1 MTLPGLRDLLKQ
13 LPPAEWPSQQG
24 HLLDLGCGL
33 GEDLFDLF
41 HFFGCAKATGVDQLP
56 ASYAGN
62 LQNEEAEQNFLIQFG
77 HPIPFHKYQFTAGV
91 RTLYE
96 LYLRYVQNELGLQP
110 LSLSE
115 WEKVFCFCWQTDI
128 RAFVANCSD
137 TYSLVYCSGVLHWLK
152 KAEQGSFL
160 AEVQKCVS
168 PQGLLALMVNSPL
181 HDSDE
186 QEGPF
191 CYMKMETLEQS
202 FSGWEILIRMEMPGR
217 SYLILRKPISS
228 GS

>member
-1 MTLPGLRDLLKQ
+1 
-13 LPPAEWPSQQG
+13 
-24 HLLDLGCGL
+24 LLDLGCGL

-56 ASYAGN
+56 ASYAGD
-62 LQNEEAEQNFLIQFG
+62 LQNEEAEQNFLTQFG

-91 RTLYE
+91 GTLYE

-110 LSLSE
+110 VSLPE
-115 WEKVFCFCWQTDI
+115 WEKTFCFFWEMDI
-128 RAFVANCSD
+128 RDFVAGCSD
-137 TYSLVYCSGVLHWLK
+137 TYSLVYCSGVIHWLK
-152 KAEQGSFL
+152 KEEQVRFL

-181 HDSDE
+181 HGMDVED
-186 QEGPF
+186 GTF
-191 CYMKMETLEQS
+191 CYVKMETLEQA
-202 FSGWEILIRMEMPGR
+202 FPGWEILCRMEVPGR
-217 SYLILRKPISS
+217 CYLILRKPISS